1 MLPQGVPLYMSAP
14 QDEKAG
20 VQGRYRLSSR
30 TSSCAP
36 EDRFPNPALPV
47 KAEPNLTVAQ
57 RTRARRASA
66 GAQCL
71 RGRKQPLT
79 HLLFLIISPPRLCTL
94 EGLSLSTGTALVNGH
109 YYVAVGEEE
118 FKALPYMEL
127 LVPSPSLSRG
137 CW

>member
-1 MLPQGVPLYMSAP
+1 M
-14 QDEKAG
+14 
-20 VQGRYRLSSR
+20 
-30 TSSCAP
+30 
-36 EDRFPNPALPV
+36 
-47 KAEPNLTVAQ
+47 LTVAW
-57 RTRARRASA
+57 RTRLRSSA

-71 RGRKQPLT
+71 LGRKLPFT
-79 HLLFLIISPPRLCTL
+79 HQLFLVTSPHRLCTL
-94 EGLSLSTGTALVNGH
+94 EGLPLSTGTALVNGH